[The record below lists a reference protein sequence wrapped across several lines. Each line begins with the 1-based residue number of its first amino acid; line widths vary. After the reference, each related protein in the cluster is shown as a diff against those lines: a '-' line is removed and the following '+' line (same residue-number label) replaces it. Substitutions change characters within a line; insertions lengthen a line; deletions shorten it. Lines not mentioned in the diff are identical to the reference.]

1 MLTCGRFSISLGERS
16 LIMGVLNLTP
26 DSFSDGGRFSDPRR
40 AVARALQMQEEGADL
55 IDVGGES
62 TRPGARPVLVR
73 EELRRVLPVVERLSG
88 RLRIPIS
95 VDTSKSAVAR
105 EALRAGA
112 VLVNDVTALRDPEMG
127 LLVAETKVPVIL
139 MHTRGTPRTMKR
151 LARYRRLIP
160 EITAE
165 LRRSVR
171 QALACGIRKNK
182 ILIDPGIGFAKTP
195 QHNLMLLNHIDA
207 FKKLGFPVV
216 VGPSRKSFIGYAAAS
231 HQRCGISSA
240 ARTVPPRSL
249 AEDRLLGTAA
259 AVALAAFQGADIL
272 RVHDVA
278 AMRQVIAVVGAI
290 RGSR

>member
-1 MLTCGRFSISLGERS
+1 
-16 LIMGVLNLTP
+16 MGVLNLTP

-55 IDVGGES
+55 IDIGGES

-73 EELRRVLPVVERLSG
+73 EELRRVLPVIERLSG
-88 RLRIPIS
+88 RLRVPIS
-95 VDTSKSAVAR
+95 VDTSKSAVAL

-112 VLVNDVTALRDPEMG
+112 ALVNDVTALRDPEMG
-127 LLVAETKVPVIL
+127 PLVADRKVPVIL

-160 EITAE
+160 EIMAE

-195 QHNLMLLNHIDA
+195 QHNLMLLNHINA

-231 HQRCGISSA
+231 HQRRGISSA
-240 ARTVPPRSL
+240 ARMVPPRAL
-249 AEDRLLGTAA
+249 GDPRADRLFGTAA

-278 AMRQVIAVVGAI
+278 AMRQVIAVADAI